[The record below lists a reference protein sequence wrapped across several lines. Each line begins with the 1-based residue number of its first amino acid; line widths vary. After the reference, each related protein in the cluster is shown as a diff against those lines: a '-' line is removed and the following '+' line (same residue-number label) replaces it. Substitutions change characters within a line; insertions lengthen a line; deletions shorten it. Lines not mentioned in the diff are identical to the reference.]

1 MKNRWLIAA
10 AAVCIHISIGSVY
23 AWSVVCKPMTAAY
36 GWSLDQVTWTFKIA
50 IAILGLA
57 AAFFGGWVG
66 RHGPRKAGMLSAFM
80 FCGGLVLAGLACQIK
95 SLWLLYIGYGV
106 IAGMGIGIGYIT
118 PVPTLLRWFPD
129 KRGLATGMA
138 IMGFGFAAM
147 VSRPLMQPIIDSA
160 GIPAVFYTLAAIYFV
175 IMFSASQYLS
185 LPPEGWTPPTS
196 QTASDTRKQAT
207 AYLPLDLTLG
217 QAVRTKRFYL
227 LWLMFFININCG
239 IAIISVASPLGQ
251 EMVQMTPP
259 APAAMV
265 SILGIFNGL
274 GRIGWSSL
282 SDKIGRST
290 LWVLFFVIQATVFL
304 ALPHIHNVLLF
315 QAAIFLIVSCYGGG
329 FASMPA
335 FLSDLFGTRQV
346 SAILGYILTAWSV
359 AGIVG
364 PTLIARMRQ
373 SSGSYS
379 GVFIIFSGLFVA
391 ALVLSLLL
399 WVDSRKLRTA
409 FTAQAAA

>member
-10 AAVCIHISIGSVY
+10 AAVGIHISIGSVY
-23 AWSVVCKPMTAAY
+23 AWSVVSKPMTAEF
-36 GWSLDQVTWTFKIA
+36 GWTLDQVTCTFKIA
-50 IAILGLA
+50 IAFLGLA
-57 AAFFGGWVG
+57 AAFLGGWVG
-66 RHGPRKAGMLSAFM
+66 RVGPKKAGLLSTFM

-106 IAGMGIGIGYIT
+106 IGGMGIGIGYLT

-160 GIPAVFYTLAAIYFV
+160 GIAAVFYALAGIYFV
-175 IMFSASQYLS
+175 LMFSASQYLS
-185 LPPEGWTPPTS
+185 LPPEGWTPPAC
-196 QTASDTRKQAT
+196 QAASVAGKPA
-207 AYLPLDLTLG
+207 AYLPMDMTLG

-227 LWLMFFININCG
+227 LWLMFFINITCG
-239 IAIISVASPLGQ
+239 IAVISVASPLGQ
-251 EMVQMTPP
+251 EMVQMTPT
-259 APAAMV
+259 AAATMV
-265 SILGIFNGL
+265 GMLGVFNGL

-290 LWVLFFVIQATVFL
+290 LWMLFFVLQSAAFFT
-304 ALPHIHNVLLF
+304 LPHVQNLLLF
-315 QAAIFLIVSCYGGG
+315 QAIIFLIVSCYGGG

-346 SAILGYILTAWSV
+346 SAILGYILTAWSL

-373 SSGSYS
+373 SSGSYG
-379 GVFIIFSGLFVA
+379 GVFGVFGGLFVA
-391 ALVLSLLL
+391 ALVVSVLL
-399 WVDSRKLRTA
+399 WADSRKLRFACADKTA
-409 FTAQAAA
+409 A

>member
-10 AAVCIHISIGSVY
+10 AAVGIHISIGSVY
-23 AWSVVCKPMTAAY
+23 AWSVVSKPMTMEY
-36 GWSLDQVTWTFKIA
+36 GWSLDQVTCTFKIA
-50 IAILGLA
+50 IAFLGLA
-57 AAFFGGWVG
+57 AAFLGGWVG
-66 RHGPRKAGMLSAFM
+66 RVGPRKAGMLSAVM
-80 FCGGLVLAGLACQIK
+80 FCSGLVLAGLACQIK

-106 IAGMGIGIGYIT
+106 IGGIGIGIGYIT

-147 VSRPLMQPIIDSA
+147 VSRPLMQPILDSA
-160 GIPAVFYTLAAIYFV
+160 GIPAVFYTLAGIYFV
-175 IMFSASQYLS
+175 IMFSASLYLS
-185 LPPEGWTPPTS
+185 LPPEGWAPPMSKTVS
-196 QTASDTRKQAT
+196 TARTQSA

-251 EMVQMTPP
+251 EMVQMTPT
-259 APAAMV
+259 AAAAMV
-265 SILGIFNGL
+265 GILGVFNGL

-290 LWVLFFVIQATVFL
+290 LWILFFVIQSAAFL
-304 ALPHIHNVLLF
+304 ALPHIHNLLLF
-315 QAAIFLIVSCYGGG
+315 QAVIFLIVSCYGGG

-359 AGIVG
+359 AGIAG

-373 SSGSYS
+373 SSGSYG
-379 GVFIIFSGLFVA
+379 GVFVIFSGLFAA
-391 ALVLSLLL
+391 ALVLSVLL
-399 WVDSRKLRTA
+399 WMDSRKLRA
-409 FTAQAAA
+409 ACAEQAAA